1 MTVASWTFVPPGARR
16 NWFAAL
22 VTCTLNA
29 PSGNVASGGTGGS
42 DAGSAIDN
50 TTVEPLGPV
59 AVTLSP
65 PTMTVDVDEVGVV
78 VDVVVVDV
86 VDVDVAGGADGV
98 TQPVAPI
105 EMAAATATKDVR
117 RALRCR
123 PVRVPTPTTR

>member
-1 MTVASWTFVPPGARR
+1 
-16 NWFAAL
+16 
-22 VTCTLNA
+22 
-29 PSGNVASGGTGGS
+29 VASGGTGGS

-86 VDVDVAGGADGV
+86 VDVDVDVVDVDVAGGADGV

-117 RALRCR
+117 RVLRCR